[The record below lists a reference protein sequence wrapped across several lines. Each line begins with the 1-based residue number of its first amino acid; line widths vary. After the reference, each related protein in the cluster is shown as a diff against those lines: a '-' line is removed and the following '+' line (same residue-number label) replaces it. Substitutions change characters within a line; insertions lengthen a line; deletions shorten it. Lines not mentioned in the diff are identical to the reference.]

1 MTTKTLDAAYFE
13 EVYAESEDPWA
24 FASSSYEREKYA
36 STIALLGTRRY
47 PAAFEIG
54 CSIGILSADLA
65 TRCDSLLAVDIN
77 ARALDAARSH
87 NAPLPNVTF
96 EQMSVPRDFPEH
108 HFDLI
113 VVSEVAY
120 YWSDA
125 DLALA
130 RERIARAAAGGV
142 VSLVHFL
149 PRVPDYVR
157 DGDAV
162 HDFFLADPRFRV
174 CSSKRAERYRI
185 DVCAIVSE

>member
-1 MTTKTLDAAYFE
+1 MTETLGATYFE
-13 EVYAESEDPWA
+13 EIYAANDDPWA

-36 STIALLGTRRY
+36 STIALLGERRY
-47 PAAFEIG
+47 ERGLEIG

-65 TRCDSLLAVDIN
+65 NRCDSLLAVDIN
-77 ARALDAARSH
+77 DRALAAARSH
-87 NAPLPNVTF
+87 NARLPHVSF
-96 EQMSVPRDFPEH
+96 ERMSVPHAFPPGP
-108 HFDLI
+108 FDLI

-130 RERIARAAAGGV
+130 RERIANAAAGGV
-142 VSLVHFL
+142 VELVHFL

-162 HDFFLADPRFRV
+162 HAFFLADPRFGV
-174 CSSKRAERYRI
+174 ASSKRTERYRI
-185 DVCAIVSE
+185 DVCTVARA